1 MKKLFNN
8 RGIKT
13 LVITIIINTL
23 LFVLKLLAGIIANSN
38 AMVSDS
44 IHSLSDVITTIIV
57 IIGLILSKKAAD
69 AHHQY
74 GHERIENIFAIVLSF
89 ILLITGCGIG
99 IMGIENIIK
108 STSGEI
114 YTPGLFAL
122 ISAVI
127 SIVVK
132 ELMFHYTMAVAKIE
146 GSTSMEA
153 DAWHHRSDALS
164 SIGSLIGI
172 AGSRMGFQVLDPIC
186 SLIIC
191 IIIVKSA
198 IEIFINAIKGL
209 LDVSCDENLR
219 NEIIDIIEDFEEV
232 KSISELKTRMF
243 GNKVYID
250 ADIFLDGD
258 KTLKEANS
266 VAVKMHDTIED
277 KLHIV
282 KHCNIHVL
290 PE

>member
-8 RGIKT
+8 RGVKT
-13 LVITIIINTL
+13 LIITILINTF

-57 IIGLILSKKAAD
+57 IIGLVLSKKDAD
-69 AHHQY
+69 ANHQY

-164 SIGSLIGI
+164 SVGSLIGI
-172 AGSRMGFQVLDPIC
+172 AGSRMGLQVLDPIC

-191 IIIVKSA
+191 LIIVKSA
-198 IEIFINAIKGL
+198 IEIFMNAVKGL

-219 NEIIDIIEDFEEV
+219 NEIIDIIEDFDEV
-232 KSISELKTRMF
+232 KSISKLKTRMF
-243 GNKVYID
+243 GNRVYID
-250 ADIFLDGD
+250 ADVALDGE

-266 VAVKMHDTIED
+266 IAIQLHDTIED
-277 KLHIV
+277 RLHIV